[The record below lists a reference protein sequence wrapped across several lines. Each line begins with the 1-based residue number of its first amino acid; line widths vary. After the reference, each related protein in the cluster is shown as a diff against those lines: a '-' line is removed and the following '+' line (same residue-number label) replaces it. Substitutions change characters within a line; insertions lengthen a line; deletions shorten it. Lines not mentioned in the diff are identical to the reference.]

1 MADAFEKL
9 REAKMRARSWLML
22 SAITLGIAAPTAA
35 GKDAPIL
42 SQWTDTAPRIDGAAD
57 DWAGLELAPQSL
69 GVKVGFKNDDQYL
82 YVQFLFT
89 DPKALTSVE
98 ATGMTIY
105 FDVQGKK
112 SKDRGINFRRLQMTP
127 DEFIAFLEQKQGP
140 LSEDQKKQY
149 RANPR
154 YSVFY
159 YGMIS
164 KGVKHVQ
171 QAEERE
177 GILPAVF
184 RYAPQ
189 PNRAVLF
196 EFAVPLARAT
206 DLAPGIGT
214 QAGQTVKVG
223 FEWGGWSRSLQQF
236 SAAQFNQMATMA
248 RADRPS
254 DDPTSEGGDPR
265 AVSGM
270 RMGDSPDIAAMR
282 KMQPKKYDIWV
293 DVALAAK

>member
-1 MADAFEKL
+1 
-9 REAKMRARSWLML
+9 MRARFWLMIL
-22 SAITLGIAAPTAA
+22 AIAFGATAPSAS

-42 SQWTDTAPRIDGAAD
+42 SQWADTAPRIDGAAD
-57 DWAGLELAPQSL
+57 DWAGMELAPQTL
-69 GVKVGFKNDDQYL
+69 GIQVGFKNDDKYL
-82 YVQFLFT
+82 YIQFLFT

-98 ATGMTIY
+98 ATGMTLY

-112 SKDRGINFRRLQMTP
+112 SKDHGINFRRLQMTP

-140 LSEDQKKQY
+140 LPEEQKKQY
-149 RANPR
+149 RASPR

-164 KGVKHVQ
+164 KGVKHIQ

-196 EFAVPLARAT
+196 EFAVPLVRAA

-214 QAGQTVKVG
+214 QPGQTVKVG

-236 SAAQFNQMATMA
+236 SASQFNQMATAA
-248 RADRPS
+248 RADRPRE
-254 DDPTSEGGDPR
+254 DPTAEGGDP
-265 AVSGM
+265 AAAGGM
-270 RMGDSPDIAAMR
+270 RMGDAPDIAAMR
-282 KMQPKKYDIWV
+282 KMQPKKYDFWV
-293 DVALAAK
+293 DVNLAAK

>member
-1 MADAFEKL
+1 
-9 REAKMRARSWLML
+9 MRARFVLIFL
-22 SAITLGIAAPTAA
+22 ALAVGAA
-35 GKDAPIL
+35 GLGASGKDTPIP
-42 SQWTDTAPRIDGAAD
+42 SQWADPVPRIDGAAD
-57 DWAGLELAPQSL
+57 DWAGTEFAPQPL
-69 GVKVGFKNDDQYL
+69 GVQVGFKNDDKYL
-82 YVQFLFT
+82 YVHFLFT

-98 ATGMTIY
+98 ATGMTLY
-105 FDVQGKK
+105 FDLQGKK
-112 SKDRGINFRRLQMTP
+112 SKDHGINFRRLQMTP

-140 LSEDQKKQY
+140 LPEEQKKQY

-164 KGVKHVQ
+164 KGVKNVQ
-171 QAEERE
+171 QAVERE

-184 RYAPQ
+184 RYAQ
-189 PNRAVLF
+189 QGRALLY
-196 EFAVPLARAT
+196 EFAIPLARAAE
-206 DLAPGIGT
+206 LAPGIGT

-236 SAAQFNQMATMA
+236 SASQFNQMATMA
-248 RADRPS
+248 RADRPG

-282 KMQPKKYDIWV
+282 KMQPKKYDVWV
-293 DVALAAK
+293 DVSLAAK